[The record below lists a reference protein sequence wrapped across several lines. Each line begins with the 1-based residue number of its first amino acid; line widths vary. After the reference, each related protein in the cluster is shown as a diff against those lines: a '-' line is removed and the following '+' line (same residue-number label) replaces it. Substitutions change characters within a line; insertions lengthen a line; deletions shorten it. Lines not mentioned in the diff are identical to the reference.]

1 MKQYLILGFLCI
13 SLLGISCTEP
23 AVEEEEKVQITQE
36 EVDALLKKWERAI
49 IEKDPDLFDEV
60 LDDEYI
66 YSGGGDGS
74 TVSKEGMLA
83 EIANDESEFISQE
96 LFDVQ
101 SSFYEDMVIVRGWE
115 IITLVP
121 KGGEQIEIK
130 LRFTDVYRKKDGVLK
145 ALSTH
150 SSPIFEQEE

>member
-1 MKQYLILGFLCI
+1 MKPFIILGCLCI
-13 SLLGISCTEP
+13 CFLGIRCTEP
-23 AVEEEEKVQITQE
+23 AVQEEETVQITQE

-49 IEKDPDLFDEV
+49 IEKDPELFAEV

-74 TVSKEGMLA
+74 TVSKEAMLA
-83 EIANDESEFISQE
+83 EITNDESEFISQE

-101 SSFYEDMVIVRGWE
+101 TSFYEDIVIVRGWE
-115 IITLVP
+115 IITLIP
-121 KGGEQIEIK
+121 KGGEQVEVK

-150 SSPIFEQEE
+150 SSPIFEQGE

>member
-1 MKQYLILGFLCI
+1 MKLFLHVGLMAI
-13 SLLGISCTEP
+13 VLFGMSCTEP
-23 AVEEEEKVQITQE
+23 AVQEEEKIQISQE

-101 SSFYEDMVIVRGWE
+101 SSFYDDMVIVRGWE

-121 KGGEQIEIK
+121 KGGEQVEIK